1 MQIDAMVLRNMTN
14 LKNNAYPGR
23 GIVIGKSPDARNL
36 IQIYW
41 IMGRSENSKNRI
53 FARETS
59 GFVKTEVFDKSK
71 AIDSSLTIYYPIKYY
86 KNCHIVT
93 NGNHTDTILDGLKYG
108 ETFEQ
113 CLKETYYEPD
123 HPHYTPRISG
133 LVNLDDNL
141 YDYQLSIIKR
151 VHGHPESCVRN
162 FHDYT
167 QAIPG
172 RGHCIT
178 TYVGDGNP
186 LPSFEGEP
194 LVVELINDIER
205 VAEHYWGILNEEN
218 RVALL
223 VKFIDIDSKRAM
235 IKIIN
240 KNI

>member
-1 MQIDAMVLRNMTN
+1 
-14 LKNNAYPGR
+14 
-23 GIVIGKSPDARNL
+23 
-36 IQIYW
+36 
-41 IMGRSENSKNRI
+41 
-53 FARETS
+53 
-59 GFVKTEVFDKSK
+59 
-71 AIDSSLTIYYPIKYY
+71 
-86 KNCHIVT
+86 
-93 NGNHTDTILDGLKYG
+93 
-108 ETFEQ
+108 
-113 CLKETYYEPD
+113 
-123 HPHYTPRISG
+123 
-133 LVNLDDNL
+133 
-141 YDYQLSIIKR
+141 YQLSIIKR
-151 VHGHPESCVRN
+151 VHGHPEFCVHN